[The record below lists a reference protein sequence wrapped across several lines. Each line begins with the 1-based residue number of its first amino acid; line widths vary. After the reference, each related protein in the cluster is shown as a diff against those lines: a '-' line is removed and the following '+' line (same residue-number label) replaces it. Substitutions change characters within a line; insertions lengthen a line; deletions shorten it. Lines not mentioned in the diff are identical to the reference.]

1 MIDWRS
7 GHSETLAM
15 ITRRNVVIRFRDGIA
30 ALLTGYFGI
39 PRIAAAR
46 AQPEAHSVR
55 ENCSFLIDVRTTLAR
70 RVNAG
75 DVSLSAETSV
85 RCPLCRETIVVTA
98 EEAVAYLASD
108 TLLAS

>member
-1 MIDWRS
+1 
-7 GHSETLAM
+7 M
-15 ITRRNVVIRFRDGIA
+15 ITRRNVVIRFQAGIA
-30 ALLTGYFGI
+30 TMLTGHFGFA
-39 PRIAAAR
+39 RNAAATTEPG
-46 AQPEAHSVR
+46 AQPVR

-75 DVSLSAETSV
+75 DVSLNAETSV